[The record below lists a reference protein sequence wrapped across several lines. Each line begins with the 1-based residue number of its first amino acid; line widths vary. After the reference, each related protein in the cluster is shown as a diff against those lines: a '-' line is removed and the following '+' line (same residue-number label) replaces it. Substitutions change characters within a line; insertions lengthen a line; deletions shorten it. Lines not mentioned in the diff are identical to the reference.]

1 MNHVSLSARE
11 SNKANIQA
19 RVVQCALQ
27 LFRERGVDATT
38 MEAVAE
44 VAGITK
50 RTLYRYFPNKEAIA
64 NAYWLGNVREKVAML
79 PALLQAYPDT
89 RTRLSAVFLDAC
101 AGLRSDTE
109 LARMHFSYQFQQL
122 GRQLEDKAELAN
134 DFTTFL
140 SAVMQQ
146 GQASG
151 DVRLDISAE
160 QLAWQVQLI
169 FAGICLIWFSNP
181 GLYALEER
189 LTEAV
194 ACFMDGAGS
203 AH

>member
-1 MNHVSLSARE
+1 MTQDSLSSRE
-11 SNKANIQA
+11 SNKASIQA

-44 VAGITK
+44 VSGITK

-64 NAYWLGNVREKVAML
+64 SAYWSGNVREKVAML
-79 PALLQAYPDT
+79 PDLLQAYPDT
-89 RTRLSAVFLDAC
+89 RSRLTAIFLDAS
-101 AGLRSDTE
+101 AGLRSDPE

-122 GRQLEDKAELAN
+122 GRQLESKAELAN
-134 DFTTFL
+134 DFTAFL
-140 SAVMQQ
+140 TVVMQK

-151 DVRLDISAE
+151 DVRPDIPAE

-169 FAGICLIWFSNP
+169 FAGICLTWFANP
-181 GLYALEER
+181 GLHDLEAR
-189 LTEAV
+189 LTEAT
-194 ACFMDGAGS
+194 ACFMDGAGT
-203 AH
+203 AD